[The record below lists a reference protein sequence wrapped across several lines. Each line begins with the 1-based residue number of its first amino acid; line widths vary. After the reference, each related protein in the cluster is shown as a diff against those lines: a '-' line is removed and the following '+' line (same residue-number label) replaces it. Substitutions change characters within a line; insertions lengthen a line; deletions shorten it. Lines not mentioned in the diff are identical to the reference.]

1 MTSRL
6 ESKNR
11 VLETDGSGR
20 PRVDMDTLREL
31 QEYYADQGWTDGL
44 PVVPVTDSYLA
55 EFLAQADRP
64 PGDVVFRMNHLDRS
78 CTVRSAAINAAMAG
92 CRPEYFPVVLA
103 TDSSYQDAF
112 SDDIA
117 PQIRQSLAVRLVAR
131 SGTAART
138 GPALR

>member
-1 MTSRL
+1 MASRL
-6 ESKNR
+6 ESKDR

-55 EFLAQADRP
+55 EFLAQTDRP

-78 CTVRSAAINAAMAG
+78 CTVRSAAINAAMVRHATATAAVG
-92 CRPEYFPVVLA
+92 RSAA
-103 TDSSYQDAF
+103 TDS
-112 SDDIA
+112 
-117 PQIRQSLAVRLVAR
+117 
-131 SGTAART
+131 
-138 GPALR
+138 